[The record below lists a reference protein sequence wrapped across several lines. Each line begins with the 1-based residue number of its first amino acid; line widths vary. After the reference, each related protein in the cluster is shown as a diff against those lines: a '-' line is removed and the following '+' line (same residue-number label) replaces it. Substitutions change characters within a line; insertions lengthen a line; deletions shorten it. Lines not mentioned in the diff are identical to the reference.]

1 MSDKNKK
8 YRTHERRASRR
19 AGEVAAWI
27 GLGVTIGL
35 YIFFTIWWASGINLS
50 VQRNT
55 EWIKANQ
62 AMPTKLSQIE
72 AWIENNQ
79 ELPAKISQIE
89 SWVKQNQGLPASIGK
104 IEANFEHLSDKLNRV
119 TDQLDRLDTK
129 MDTLILDKP
138 RAPAAM
144 N

>member
-1 MSDKNKK
+1 MSDQNKK

-55 EWIKANQ
+55 EWIKSNQ
-62 AMPTKLSQIE
+62 AMPTKLTQIE
-72 AWIENNQ
+72 AWIE
-79 ELPAKISQIE
+79 K
-89 SWVKQNQGLPASIGK
+89 NQGLPASIGK

-138 RAPAAM
+138 RAPEK
-144 N
+144 